1 MEANKLNGGERRLFV
16 KGVDVIIRRDL
27 AKHKS
32 ILERERIN
40 LLAYQEAVS
49 HAIEQKRYYWKLIGG
64 EKYDDDALRKSV
76 EQQKVNIRHL
86 QDKVKL
92 TKESIEHH
100 TMIVD
105 TLGQQLKDY
114 EEANAAAD
122 RCV

>member
-1 MEANKLNGGERRLFV
+1 MEI
-16 KGVDVIIRRDL
+16 DC
-27 AKHKS
+27 
-32 ILERERIN
+32 
-40 LLAYQEAVS
+40 
-49 HAIEQKRYYWKLIGG
+49 G

-92 TKESIEHH
+92 TKEAIEHH